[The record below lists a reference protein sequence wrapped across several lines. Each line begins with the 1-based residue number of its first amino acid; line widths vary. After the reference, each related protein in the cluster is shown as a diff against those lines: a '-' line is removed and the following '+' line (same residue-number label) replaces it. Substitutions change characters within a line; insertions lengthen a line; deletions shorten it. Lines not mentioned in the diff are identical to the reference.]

1 MGSCFV
7 SVIEAQSAIPVGGLR
22 CWRGIAGLPYGG
34 LKRPVSRELMCF
46 HRREQMKK
54 LRAILGA
61 VLRFK
66 KVDSFRVATAQ
77 IAEQC

>member
-1 MGSCFV
+1 M
-7 SVIEAQSAIPVGGLR
+7 R
-22 CWRGIAGLPYGG
+22 
-34 LKRPVSRELMCF
+34 F

-77 IAEQC
+77 NRGNM

>member
-1 MGSCFV
+1 LRRVKRAV
-7 SVIEAQSAIPVGGLR
+7 SP
-22 CWRGIAGLPYGG
+22 
-34 LKRPVSRELMCF
+34 ELMRF

-66 KVDSFRVATAQ
+66 KVDNFRVATAQ
-77 IAEQC
+77 NRGDL